1 MNFFDRCNELFERT
15 SQCHDLRKDVD
26 NYDKLMRYLSNFDFT
41 DRKEI
46 EDFIVEVRLDNPVYS
61 AICQLQKAASGPM
74 RKLCELAPNELYV
87 ELHGEIQNVIFK
99 GAYDSF
105 KLFNNLDERQCDNL
119 AMRVAAHDMSIFTD
133 YKC

>member
-26 NYDKLMRYLSNFDFT
+26 NYDKLMRHLSNFDFT

-46 EDFIVEVRLDNPVYS
+46 EDFIVKVRSDNPVYS
-61 AICQLQKAASGPM
+61 AICQLQKVASGPL
-74 RKLCELAPNELYV
+74 RKLCELAPDELYV
-87 ELHGEIQNVIFK
+87 ELRGEIQNVVFK
-99 GAYDSF
+99 GAYDSL
-105 KLFNNLDERQCDNL
+105 KLLNNLDDKQCDNL
-119 AMRVAAHDMSIFTD
+119 VVRIVAQDMTIFTD